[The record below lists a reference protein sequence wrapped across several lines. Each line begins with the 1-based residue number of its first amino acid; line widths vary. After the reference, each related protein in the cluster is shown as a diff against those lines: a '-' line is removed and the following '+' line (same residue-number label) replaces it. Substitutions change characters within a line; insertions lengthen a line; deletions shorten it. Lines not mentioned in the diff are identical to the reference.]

1 MRATAAVLLVLCLL
15 TISHAWDCQE
25 VVKIKN
31 LMQIDAGLGQVVATD
46 TSQIPYYLVGDE
58 WIRLPGSLKHITVGP
73 AGIWSINSE
82 TKISKY
88 VAGNWV
94 HFRTGTKQVD
104 AGGDQFILG
113 ATKDDIPFCLKRS
126 FTLDYMGRSLSYSGS
141 RLPGSG
147 KYYSCGP
154 FGCWAV
160 NKNDDIYIMSNVNR
174 DTCLSNGWRHID
186 GKLSM
191 IEVATDGSVFGVN
204 SAGQVYSR
212 DGITASKPEGT
223 GWSNIPMSMRMG
235 HGTTWAVFGSSPSLA
250 SPWCAHISLSF
261 AAEGHSGSD
270 KFTC

>member
-15 TISHAWDCQE
+15 ALSHAWDCQ
-25 VVKIKN
+25 VVVNINN

-46 TSQIPYYLVGDE
+46 TSQIPYYLVGDK

-73 AGIWSINSE
+73 AGIWGVNKEDSIY
-82 TKISKY
+82 KY

-94 HFRTGTKQVD
+94 QAAGLLKQLD
-104 AGGDQFILG
+104 AGGNQFMVG
-113 ATKDDIPFCLKRS
+113 VNMDDTPFCLTSSATVGYK
-126 FTLDYMGRSLSYSGS
+126 GPGS
-141 RLPGSG
+141 PTSWTRLPGAA

-160 NKNDDIYIMSNVNR
+160 NKNDDIFLMILNQDCQNNDWS
-174 DTCLSNGWRHID
+174 HID

-204 SAGQVYSR
+204 SSGDVFTR

-223 GWSNIPMSMRMG
+223 GWRKVPMFLRMK
-235 HGTTWAVFGSSPSLA
+235 HVTYDLEHLWVVSKSAVTMVCTP
-250 SPWCAHISLSF
+250 
-261 AAEGHSGSD
+261 
-270 KFTC
+270 

>member
-25 VVKIKN
+25 VVNIKN

-73 AGIWSINSE
+73 AGIWGINKADSIY
-82 TKISKY
+82 KY

-94 HFRTGTKQVD
+94 QAAGLLKQLD
-104 AGGDQFILG
+104 AGGEQFIVG
-113 ATKDDIPFCLKRS
+113 ANVDDTPYCLTRS
-126 FTLDYMGRSLSYSGS
+126 ATVGYKGPGS
-141 RLPGSG
+141 PLPWTGLPGSV
-147 KYYSCGP
+147 KYSSCGP

-160 NKNDDIYIMSNVNR
+160 NKNDDIYLMSLNQDCQN
-174 DTCLSNGWRHID
+174 NGWRHID

-204 SAGQVYSR
+204 SAGQVYTR

-223 GWSNIPMSMRMG
+223 GWSNVPMCMQMKHVTYDLGRLWVVSK
-235 HGTTWAVFGSSPSLA
+235 
-250 SPWCAHISLSF
+250 
-261 AAEGHSGSD
+261 SG
-270 KFTC
+270 FTMVCTH